1 MMKLK
6 IGELAKRS
14 GCLVETIRFYEKEG
28 LLPQTVRSLGNFRL
42 YGEEHAERLQFI
54 RHCRSL
60 DMTLDE
66 IRDLLKFRDA
76 PQDNCSEVNL
86 LLDKHIGHVADR
98 IKELKALEKQLKNLR
113 SLCQTSEAGK
123 DCGILQNLATTE
135 GSSTKNL
142 GSHGGGCH

>member
-1 MMKLK
+1 MELK

-28 LLPQTVRSLGNFRL
+28 LLPHAARSQGNFRL
-42 YGEEHAERLQFI
+42 YGEEHSERLQFI

-66 IRDLLKFRDA
+66 IRDLLKFRDV

-98 IKELKALEKQLKNLR
+98 ITELKALEKQLKNLR
-113 SLCQTSEAGK
+113 GLCQTSEAGK

-135 GSSTKNL
+135 GFEATNL